1 MTKRDVL
8 GYMMMREERY
18 VTSCLWSGG
27 RGSCTTKLGMCIQS
41 LTWHPRDLH
50 AVREQIPLYCG
61 LHIKQQRRNVHHKVP
76 KPILYLRCRY
86 VLIPLYVLFL
96 DLIKFTG
103 VLERCEGVTT
113 TRVKVFFLRRRY
125 LLYEECSA
133 PQAYLVFMKF
143 LVIRYS
149 KKRCKVD
156 RWTKS
161 KKRQSRCKKKIIW
174 QSVRT
179 DNSDRSMAQHN
190 KNGLWTTE

>member
-1 MTKRDVL
+1 MYVL
-8 GYMMMREERY
+8 
-18 VTSCLWSGG
+18 
-27 RGSCTTKLGMCIQS
+27 S
-41 LTWHPRDLH
+41 LTCYSRGLH
-50 AVREQIPLYCG
+50 AVREQVPLYCG

-103 VLERCEGVTT
+103 VLERCESVTT
-113 TRVKVFFLRRRY
+113 TRVKVFLLRRRY

-149 KKRCKVD
+149 KKK
-156 RWTKS
+156 
-161 KKRQSRCKKKIIW
+161 
-174 QSVRT
+174 
-179 DNSDRSMAQHN
+179 A
-190 KNGLWTTE
+190 